1 VELFKQNQY
10 SPIPVEEQVAV
21 LWTMQNG
28 YLDDVPVDRVKDFQ
42 NKLQE
47 YLGTRKASVLAAIR
61 DKKALDKENEAPLKA
76 AVEEFKQTFR

>member
-1 VELFKQNQY
+1 
-10 SPIPVEEQVAV
+10 
-21 LWTMQNG
+21 
-28 YLDDVPVDRVKDFQ
+28 VDRVKDFQ